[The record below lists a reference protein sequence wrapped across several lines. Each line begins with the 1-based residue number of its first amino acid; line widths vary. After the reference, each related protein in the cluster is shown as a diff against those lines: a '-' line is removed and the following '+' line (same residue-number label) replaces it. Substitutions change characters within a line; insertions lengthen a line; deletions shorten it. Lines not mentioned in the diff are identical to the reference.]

1 LHGCKWI
8 ERIVNKE
15 LNSFQSKKEREKKRE
30 FGCLEWR
37 LTFLFSFFMFGKEEE
52 EEEENF

>member
-52 EEEENF
+52 EENF